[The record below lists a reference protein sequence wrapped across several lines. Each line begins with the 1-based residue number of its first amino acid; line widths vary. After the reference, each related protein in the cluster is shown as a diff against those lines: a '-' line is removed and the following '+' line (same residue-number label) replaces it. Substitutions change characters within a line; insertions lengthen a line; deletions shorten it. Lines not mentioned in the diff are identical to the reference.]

1 MSNPF
6 HVGQKV
12 VCVDAGQFSDRITNG
27 SIYTVSAVGENI
39 GNLYLGLEETTLVK
53 PLQWRAKRFRPV
65 VERKT
70 SIECFEQ
77 ILRGARVPEGV

>member
-1 MSNPF
+1 MSVQF
-6 HVGQKV
+6 HVNQKV
-12 VCVDAGQFSDRITNG
+12 VCIDAGQFSDRISNG

-70 SIECFEQ
+70 SIECFQ
-77 ILRGARVPEGV
+77 AMLITPKVGIPA

>member
-1 MSNPF
+1 MSVQF
-6 HVGQKV
+6 HVNQKV
-12 VCVDAGQFSDRITNG
+12 VCIDAGPFSDRITNG

-65 VERKT
+65 VKRKT
-70 SIECFEQ
+70 DISIFTN
-77 ILRGARVPEGV
+77 ILNTQRVRTDA